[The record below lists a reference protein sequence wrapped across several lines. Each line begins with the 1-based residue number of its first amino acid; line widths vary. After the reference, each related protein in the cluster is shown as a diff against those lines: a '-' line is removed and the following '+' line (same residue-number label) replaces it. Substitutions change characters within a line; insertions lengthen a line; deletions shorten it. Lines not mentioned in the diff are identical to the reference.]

1 MKRRLSLSGIIA
13 IILFVFSFSAYALQ
27 FDLVYEFD
35 GDLPV
40 QSYGTVDVTENSG
53 DLDFA
58 IVANTTT
65 LGTGADIHEL
75 YFNLITDTFTGLS
88 ISNSSA
94 PNPFTLLGPNP
105 SVSGGAGASFDW
117 GVNFGNGGG
126 SPGNGVLQSASFT
139 LSAFQDLLIE
149 NLLEL
154 SDPNNTPP
162 VTLAVHFQ
170 GTDTR
175 SGSETVGG
183 NPVPEPSTML
193 LLGAGLIGLAG
204 WGRKKIFKK

>member
-1 MKRRLSLSGIIA
+1 MKRKITFSGIVA
-13 IILFVFSFSAYALQ
+13 IIVFVFSFSAYALQ
-27 FDLVYEFD
+27 FDLIYEFD

-53 DLDFA
+53 DFDFA
-58 IVANTTT
+58 IAANTTT
-65 LGTGADIHEL
+65 LGSDADIHEL
-75 YFNLITDTFTGLS
+75 YFNLKPDTFTGLS
-88 ISNSSA
+88 ISNSNA
-94 PNPFTLLGPNP
+94 PNPYTLLGPNP

-126 SPGNGVLQSASFT
+126 SSGNGTLQFASFT
-139 LSAFQDLLIE
+139 LSAIQPLSIT

-154 SDPNNTPP
+154 SYPNNTSP

-170 GTDTR
+170 ETSTR
-175 SGSETVGG
+175 PGSETVGG

-193 LLGAGLIGLAG
+193 LLGAGLIGLG